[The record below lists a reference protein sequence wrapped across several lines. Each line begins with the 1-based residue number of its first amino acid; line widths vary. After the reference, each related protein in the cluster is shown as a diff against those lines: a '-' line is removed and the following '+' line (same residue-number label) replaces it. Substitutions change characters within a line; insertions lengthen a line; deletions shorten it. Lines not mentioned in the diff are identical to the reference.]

1 MSNELALSNMENVTP
16 INLDD
21 SVKNKLFVVVEG
33 DESQFDYLNLDLDFN
48 STEKEIMD
56 KIVPIILEKNG
67 INISD
72 TYKVRKTI
80 ENENIFIIPNS
91 VAG

>member
-1 MSNELALSNMENVTP
+1 MENSLVETNMLNVTP

-21 SVKNKLFVVVEG
+21 SVKNRLFVVVEG
-33 DESQFDYLNLDLDFN
+33 DESQFDYIDLDLTFD
-48 STEKEIMD
+48 SSEQEIMN

-72 TYKVRKTI
+72 TYKIRKTV